1 MSSNPSGSYSVAA
14 SSSAGV
20 PEPRGEENDVKIPL
34 EMLSF
39 CVMSGCKSLC
49 LSPTDAGG
57 SLYDDGR
64 GRYVCI
70 HQNATGSHLIAR
82 SFVVAVCF

>member
-20 PEPRGEENDVKIPL
+20 PAPRGEETDIKIPL

-39 CVMSGCKSLC
+39 CVMSGCESLC

-57 SLYDDGR
+57 GLYDDGR